1 MNRALKRLC
10 GLLVVFFLCSATSNP
25 RANQAPEQDH
35 PLIGTWIQDV
45 ERSIYD
51 PGPPPQSQTRTYAR
65 TPEGLKAT
73 VETVHA
79 DGTTSSFEYV
89 ATYEMFDPVIGA
101 RTVDDRTVDAI
112 KLRRVRPNTDEAI
125 LRHAGREVGLLRR
138 VVSEDGQL
146 MTISLRLG
154 EDYTS
159 LRIFDKKKPESQ

>member
-1 MNRALKRLC
+1 
-10 GLLVVFFLCSATSNP
+10 
-25 RANQAPEQDH
+25 
-35 PLIGTWIQDV
+35 
-45 ERSIYD
+45 
-51 PGPPPQSQTRTYAR
+51 
-65 TPEGLKAT
+65 
-73 VETVHA
+73 
-79 DGTTSSFEYV
+79 
-89 ATYEMFDPVIGA
+89 MFDPVIGA